1 MGMIT
6 FSESIVLYPDGQ
18 YNIAELPETLL
29 QNGFIPKQMGVRGQP
44 LPAQYLNWL
53 FREAFRQIN
62 LDRIDDGAGADVID
76 AAAEGVVTLYAVVKA
91 DVTKYIHAV
100 GYKVANAAPTFQV
113 LDSATLT
120 LGAITSSSIAISG
133 ASPAD
138 VALRVSVR
146 G

>member
-1 MGMIT
+1 MQT
-6 FSESIVLYPDGQ
+6 FAETQVLYPDGQ
-18 YNIAELPETLL
+18 YNIAELPESLIL
-29 QNGFIPKQMGVRGQP
+29 NGFIPKQMGVRGQP

-53 FREAFRQIN
+53 FREVFRQIN
-62 LDRIDDGAGADVID
+62 LDRIDDGAGAGVID
-76 AAAEGVVTLYAVVKA
+76 ATAEGVVTLYAVVKA
-91 DVTKYIHAV
+91 DVTKFIHAV

-113 LDSATLT
+113 LSSATLT

-133 ASPAD
+133 AAPAD